1 MPMLNPMRTAIAALG
16 GFLLL
21 FVLSQSLEW
30 ALVNALAGAPL
41 QNTEAYL
48 AVRNRTG
55 VLVGVLGSTAVAA
68 LLAGYVTAK
77 VAGAAELS
85 HAGLAAALFAWGIN
99 TGESAAITPMWMR
112 VAMVAL
118 TAPAMLVGASVRA
131 KARVLTDGIN

>member
-21 FVLSQSLEW
+21 FVLGQVLEW
-30 ALVNALAGAPL
+30 ALVNAAAGAPL

-48 AVRNRTG
+48 AVRNRNGVFAG
-55 VLVGVLGSTAVAA
+55 VLASNVVAA
-68 LLAGYVTAK
+68 LLAGYVAAK

-85 HAGLAAALFAWGIN
+85 HAGLAAALFAWAIN
-99 TGESAAITPMWMR
+99 TGESAAITPVWMR
-112 VAMVAL
+112 VTMVAL

-131 KARVLTDGIN
+131 KARVLQEPS